1 MNVHGSRQSR
11 GGFQQTLNLMIA
23 RSTRQP
29 LRRDYTHRLASRPAR
44 VRPGEPIFSVRHPDG
59 RLGTY
64 TVRQT
69 TEHTVYHP
77 TSTEEDRCKRT
88 QRAPWVGYQ
97 SINGSGVAQACRRPE
112 PEERGSSSQFAIAPR
127 GIREIR
133 TSRRSEPGEV
143 ERMCAFAAH
152 SHDCTRV
159 VVSIR
164 AAAAAP
170 TEPEP

>member
-11 GGFQQTLNLMIA
+11 GGFPQTLNLKIA

-29 LRRDYTHRLASRPAR
+29 LRRDYTHRLALRPAR
-44 VRPGEPIFSVRHPDG
+44 GACLLCQAPRRPARKVHC
-59 RLGTY
+59 
-64 TVRQT
+64 T
-69 TEHTVYHP
+69 TNNRTHCVPP
-77 TSTEEDRCKRT
+77 TSTEEDRCKST
-88 QRAPWVGYQ
+88 QRAAWVGYQ

-143 ERMCAFAAH
+143 ERSAPSRHIHTTAH
-152 SHDCTRV
+152 
-159 VVSIR
+159 
-164 AAAAAP
+164 
-170 TEPEP
+170 E